1 MGVAASR
8 FTRGPWFERQ
18 RTATRRDAT
27 AVRLACGNKG
37 FGNHKC
43 LASPA
48 RERKVAAQRK
58 KAVLTSAPSVGDLN
72 AQLVKRGM
80 VAPLLSVVVPVKNEE
95 QGILPFVARVGTIL
109 DHIAENEGWEILF
122 VDDGSTDATLAVIVA
137 ANQRDPRVRALSFS
151 RNFGKEA
158 ALSAGLDHARGSA
171 VIPMD
176 ADMQDPPEV
185 LPEMVAKW
193 REGHEMVFGV
203 RRSRDEDSFT
213 KRMTAGLFYRAH
225 NMVSTD
231 KIPANAGDFRLM
243 DRKVVDVIRAMPE
256 RNRFMKGLFAW
267 AGFRQAAVE
276 YDRTERETGRSK
288 FNYWKLWTL
297 ALDGITS
304 ASTVPLRIWS
314 YIGACVALFAI
325 GFAGWLTVDTLI
337 FGNPVPGYASIM
349 TSVLFLGGIQLISL
363 GVLGEYVGRILTET
377 KQRPLYV
384 VRDTV
389 GIESDVVR

>member
-1 MGVAASR
+1 M
-8 FTRGPWFERQ
+8 
-18 RTATRRDAT
+18 
-27 AVRLACGNKG
+27 
-37 FGNHKC
+37 
-43 LASPA
+43 
-48 RERKVAAQRK
+48 AAQRK
-58 KAVLTSAPSVGDLN
+58 KPVLVSPPSTRDLH

-95 QGILPFVARVGTIL
+95 ESILPFVERVGAVL
-109 DHIAENEGWEILF
+109 DAIAHDEGWEILF
-122 VDDGSTDATLAVIVA
+122 VDDGSSDATLAAIVA
-137 ANQRDPRVRALSFS
+137 ANHRDARIRALSLS

-158 ALSAGLDHARGSA
+158 ALSAGIDHARGNA

-176 ADMQDPPEV
+176 VDMQDPPEV

-193 REGHEMVFGV
+193 RDGYEMVFGV
-203 RRSRDEDSFT
+203 RRCRDSDGWA
-213 KRMTAGLFYRAH
+213 KRVTAGLYYRAH
-225 NMVSTD
+225 NAVSKE
-231 KIPANAGDFRLM
+231 KIPENAGDFRLM
-243 DRKVVDVIRAMPE
+243 DKKVVDVIRALPE

-276 YDRTERETGRSK
+276 YDRAERETGTTK
-288 FNYWKLWTL
+288 YNYWKLWTL

-314 YIGACVALFAI
+314 YVGAIVALFALGYA
-325 GFAGWLTVDTLI
+325 GFIVADALI
-337 FGNPVPGYASIM
+337 FGNRVPGYASLM
-349 TSVLFLGGIQLISL
+349 TSVLFLGGVQLISL

-389 GIESDVVR
+389 GIESQVVR

>member
-1 MGVAASR
+1 MAA
-8 FTRGPWFERQ
+8 Q
-18 RTATRRDAT
+18 
-27 AVRLACGNKG
+27 
-37 FGNHKC
+37 
-43 LASPA
+43 
-48 RERKVAAQRK
+48 QRK
-58 KAVLTSAPSVGDLN
+58 KPGIGASASIADLG
-72 AQLVKRGM
+72 AALVKRGM
-80 VAPLLSVVVPVKNEE
+80 VAPLLSIVVPVKNEE
-95 QGILPFVARVGTIL
+95 QAIRAFVERVGTIL
-109 DHIAENEGWEILF
+109 DSIAASEGWEILF
-122 VDDGSTDATLAVIVA
+122 VDDGSTDATLAAIVA
-137 ANQRDPRVRALSFS
+137 ANLADPRVRALSLS

-158 ALSAGLDHARGSA
+158 ALSAGLDHAGGAA

-176 ADMQDPPEV
+176 VDMQDPPEV

-203 RRSRDEDSFT
+203 RRCRNSDGWA
-213 KRMTAGLFYRAH
+213 KRVTAGLYYRAH
-225 NMVSTD
+225 NMVSQD
-231 KIPANAGDFRLM
+231 KIPENAGDFRLL
-243 DRKVVDVIRAMPE
+243 DRKVVEVIRALPE

-276 YDRTERETGRSK
+276 YDRVERETGTTK

-314 YIGACVALFAI
+314 YVGALVAVFALAY
-325 GFAGWLTVDTLI
+325 GTFLAVDTMM

-349 TSVLFLGGIQLISL
+349 VSVLFLGGVQLISL

-389 GIESDVVR
+389 GIESQVVR

>member
-1 MGVAASR
+1 VAA
-8 FTRGPWFERQ
+8 P
-18 RTATRRDAT
+18 
-27 AVRLACGNKG
+27 
-37 FGNHKC
+37 
-43 LASPA
+43 
-48 RERKVAAQRK
+48 RK
-58 KAVLTSAPSVGDLN
+58 KAVLMSPPSVGDLR
-72 AQLVKRGM
+72 ARLVKRGM
-80 VAPLLSVVVPVKNEE
+80 VAPLLSVVAPVKDEE
-95 QGILPFVARVGTIL
+95 DGILPFVERVGAIL
-109 DHIAENEGWEILF
+109 DGIAEDSGWEILF
-122 VDDGSTDATLAVIVA
+122 VDDGSSDATLAAIVA
-137 ANQRDPRVRALSFS
+137 ANLADPRVRGLSLS

-158 ALSAGLDHARGSA
+158 ALSAGLDHARGNA

-176 ADMQDPPEV
+176 VDMQDPPEV

-203 RRSRDEDSFT
+203 RRNRDSDGWA
-213 KRMTAGLFYRAH
+213 KRLTAGLYYRAH
-225 NMVSTD
+225 NAVSTD
-231 KIPANAGDFRLM
+231 KIPENAGDFRLM

-267 AGFRQAAVE
+267 AGFKQAAVE
-276 YDRTERETGRSK
+276 YDRVERETGTTK
-288 FNYWKLWTL
+288 YNYWKLWTL

-314 YIGACVALFAI
+314 YVGALVATFAI
-325 GFAGWLTVDTLI
+325 GYATFLIIDTMM

-389 GIESDVVR
+389 GIDAEIVR

>member
-1 MGVAASR
+1 MAAS
-8 FTRGPWFERQ
+8 
-18 RTATRRDAT
+18 
-27 AVRLACGNKG
+27 
-37 FGNHKC
+37 
-43 LASPA
+43 
-48 RERKVAAQRK
+48 RK
-58 KAVLTSAPSVGDLN
+58 KAVLTSPRSVGDLRSR
-72 AQLVKRGM
+72 LVKRGM

-95 QGILPFVARVGTIL
+95 DGILPFVARVGPIL
-109 DHIAENEGWEILF
+109 DSIAEAGAWEILF
-122 VDDGSTDATLAVIVA
+122 IDDGSSDATLAAIVA
-137 ANQRDPRVRALSFS
+137 CNLSDARVRGLSLS

-158 ALSAGLDHARGSA
+158 ALSAGLDHARGAA

-203 RRSRDEDSFT
+203 RRCRHSDGWA
-213 KRMTAGLFYRAH
+213 KRLTAGLYYRAH
-225 NMVSTD
+225 NAVSAD
-231 KIPANAGDFRLM
+231 KIPEHAGDFRLM

-256 RNRFMKGLFAW
+256 RSRFMKGLFAW

-276 YDRTERETGRSK
+276 YDRAERKTGK
-288 FNYWKLWTL
+288 TKYGYWKLWTL

-314 YIGACVALFAI
+314 YIGALVALFAI
-325 GFAGWLTVDTLI
+325 GFAGWLAIDTMI
-337 FGNPVPGYASIM
+337 FGNPVPGYASLM
-349 TSVLFLGGIQLISL
+349 TSVLFLGGIQLVSL

-389 GIESDVVR
+389 GIESDLVR

>member
-1 MGVAASR
+1 M
-8 FTRGPWFERQ
+8 T
-18 RTATRRDAT
+18 T
-27 AVRLACGNKG
+27 
-37 FGNHKC
+37 
-43 LASPA
+43 
-48 RERKVAAQRK
+48 QRK
-58 KAVLTSAPSVGDLN
+58 KAVLTSPPSVADLR

-80 VAPLLSVVVPVKNEE
+80 VAPMLSVVVPVKNEE
-95 QGILPFVARVGTIL
+95 DAILPFVKRVGAVL
-109 DHIAENEGWEILF
+109 DAVTADGGWEILF
-122 VDDGSTDATLAVIVA
+122 VDDGSSDATLAAIVA
-137 ANQRDPRVRALSFS
+137 LNLSDARVRGLSLS

-176 ADMQDPPEV
+176 VDMQDPPEV
-185 LPEMVAKW
+185 LPEMVARW

-203 RRSRDEDSFT
+203 RRSRTEDSLT
-213 KRMTAGLFYRAH
+213 KRVTAGLFYRAH
-225 NMVSTD
+225 NMVSAD
-231 KIPANAGDFRLM
+231 KIPQNVGDFRLM

-276 YDRTERETGRSK
+276 YDRAERETGTTK
-288 FNYWKLWTL
+288 YNYWKLWTL

-314 YIGACVALFAI
+314 YVGAIVALFAI
-325 GFAGWLTVDTLI
+325 GFAGVLAVDTMM
-337 FGNPVPGYASIM
+337 FGNAVPGYASIM
-349 TSVLFLGGIQLISL
+349 VSVLFLGGIQLISL

-389 GIESDVVR
+389 GIESELVR

>member
-1 MGVAASR
+1 MS
-8 FTRGPWFERQ
+8 
-18 RTATRRDAT
+18 
-27 AVRLACGNKG
+27 
-37 FGNHKC
+37 
-43 LASPA
+43 
-48 RERKVAAQRK
+48 AQPRK
-58 KAVLTSAPSVGDLN
+58 KAVLTTSPTVGDLR

-80 VAPLLSVVVPVKNEE
+80 VAPLLSIIAPVKNEE
-95 QGILPFVARVGTIL
+95 EAILPFIERVGAILDDVARQ
-109 DHIAENEGWEILF
+109 DGWEILF
-122 VDDGSTDATLAVIVA
+122 VDDGSTDSTLGAIVA
-137 ANQRDPRVRALSFS
+137 ANMRDPRVRAISLS

-176 ADMQDPPEV
+176 VDMQDPPEV
-185 LPEMVAKW
+185 LPEMIAKW
-193 REGHEMVFGV
+193 RDGYEMVFGV
-203 RRSRDEDSFT
+203 RRCRESDGFA
-213 KRMTAGLFYRAH
+213 KRVTAGLYYRAH
-225 NMVSTD
+225 NWVSSD
-231 KIPANAGDFRLM
+231 KIPENVGDFRLM
-243 DRKVVDVIRAMPE
+243 DRKVVDVIRKMPE

-276 YDRTERETGRSK
+276 YDRAEREHGSTK

-314 YIGACVALFAI
+314 YVGALIAFFAI
-325 GFAGWLTVDTLI
+325 GFAGWLAIETMI
-337 FGNPVPGYASIM
+337 FGNAVPGYASLM

-389 GIESDVVR
+389 GIESELVR

>member
-1 MGVAASR
+1 M
-8 FTRGPWFERQ
+8 
-18 RTATRRDAT
+18 TAQ
-27 AVRLACGNKG
+27 
-37 FGNHKC
+37 
-43 LASPA
+43 P
-48 RERKVAAQRK
+48 RK
-58 KAVLTSAPSVGDLN
+58 KAVLTSSPTVGDLR

-80 VAPLLSVVVPVKNEE
+80 VAPLLSIIAPVKNEE
-95 QGILPFVARVGTIL
+95 DAILPFIERVGAILDDVARH
-109 DHIAENEGWEILF
+109 DGWEILF
-122 VDDGSTDATLAVIVA
+122 VDDGSTDATLAAIVA
-137 ANQRDPRVRALSFS
+137 ANMRDPRVRAISLS

-176 ADMQDPPEV
+176 VDMQDPPEV
-185 LPEMVAKW
+185 LPEMIAKW
-193 REGHEMVFGV
+193 RDGYEMVFGV
-203 RRSRDEDSFT
+203 RRCRDSDGFA
-213 KRMTAGLFYRAH
+213 KRVTAGLYYRAH
-225 NMVSTD
+225 NWVSSD
-231 KIPANAGDFRLM
+231 KIPENVGDFRLM
-243 DRKVVDVIRAMPE
+243 DRKVVDVIRKMPE

-267 AGFRQAAVE
+267 AGFKQAAVE
-276 YDRTERETGRSK
+276 YDRAEREHGTTK

-314 YIGACVALFAI
+314 YIGALVALFAI
-325 GFAGWLTVDTLI
+325 GFAGWLAVETMI
-337 FGNPVPGYASIM
+337 FGNPVPGYASLM

-389 GIESDVVR
+389 GLESESVR